1 VKAERPGFTGRTLK
15 DVVLNVGE
23 QVNLDIQLAVGGVSE
38 TITVQGEA
46 VVTQESPAVATVVDR
61 QFVEN
66 MPLNGRSF
74 QSLIELTPG
83 SVFVKVDTNPLAG
96 GQFSING
103 QRADANYFTID
114 GVSANSAT
122 STGFGSFSGESSGG
136 SLPALNALGGTNS
149 LVSIDALQEFQIQT
163 STYAPEYGRMPGG
176 QISLTT
182 RAGTNSYHGD
192 AFDYFRNDVLDAK
205 DWFANYNNL
214 PKARERQN
222 DFGGV
227 LGGHIVK
234 DKTFFFFSY
243 EGLRLR
249 QPITGIESV
258 PDLPTRAA
266 IAAASPAEGLLV
278 NAFPLPNGPQ
288 TGTDLAQYAATI
300 SSPGSLDTTSFRI
313 DHSVN
318 SKLQLFGHYTHA
330 PSYIGAFTTNF
341 TDMRQTT
348 FGNDSATAGFTWILS
363 PVMTNEFRANYT
375 QTRATAVGVPL
386 NLGGAAVPPYGSAG
400 LFTPP
405 WNVKNYEVIYYGYVP
420 GSSTTPAV
428 ESAGFVYG
436 TGNDNWNRQSNFV
449 DTFSWVAHSHQLK
462 FGVDYRWISPILDR
476 AGGNFADYFLDFSN
490 PGNLYLEQLSRGG
503 NEVVPVFQNYSV
515 YAQDNWKVTSKL
527 TLTYGVRWDANP
539 APGARGGT
547 YPSVLLGL
555 GTGGPVTLAPKGT
568 QMFSSQWLNF
578 APRAGLAYRLGSNAT
593 HETVIR
599 GGFGMFYDTGIGVMA
614 TAFDHIYPYFSSIV
628 YTNVPFGSNQAP
640 PIPGVTPPQQFW
652 AADPNLKLP
661 YTLQWNVA
669 AQQNLGSSQ
678 SLTVSYVGSL
688 GRRLLRLSEY
698 STEIVGFGTSLI
710 PSYLQNNQSYSNY
723 NALQLQFQR
732 RLAKG
737 LQALGSYTWA
747 HSLDTSSGDDVAGLP
762 PQLVSLKVEYAPSD
776 FDVRHVMT
784 GALTYDLPKVTST
797 PVLSAIAKGW
807 GLDLRESY
815 RTGFPV
821 NVLSSTLFGT
831 LTFSNHPDLVPGVPE
846 VLYGAGIPG
855 GKEINPAAFV
865 PAPTNVLG
873 DFPRNGLRGFGA
885 TQMDLA
891 LRRTFTFT
899 ERVKLQ
905 FRAEFFNIMN
915 HPNFSDYGGSTS
927 TANWFVS
934 QKTLANGLGGVNA
947 LYQMGGPRSAQLS
960 AKILF

>member
-1 VKAERPGFTGRTLK
+1 
-15 DVVLNVGE
+15 
-23 QVNLDIQLAVGGVSE
+23 
-38 TITVQGEA
+38 
-46 VVTQESPAVATVVDR
+46 
-61 QFVEN
+61 
-66 MPLNGRSF
+66 
-74 QSLIELTPG
+74 
-83 SVFVKVDTNPLAG
+83 
-96 GQFSING
+96 
-103 QRADANYFTID
+103 
-114 GVSANSAT
+114 
-122 STGFGSFSGESSGG
+122 
-136 SLPALNALGGTNS
+136 
-149 LVSIDALQEFQIQT
+149 
-163 STYAPEYGRMPGG
+163 
-176 QISLTT
+176 
-182 RAGTNSYHGD
+182 
-192 AFDYFRNDVLDAK
+192 
-205 DWFANYNNL
+205 
-214 PKARERQN
+214 
-222 DFGGV
+222 
-227 LGGHIVK
+227 
-234 DKTFFFFSY
+234 
-243 EGLRLR
+243 
-249 QPITGIESV
+249 
-258 PDLPTRAA
+258 
-266 IAAASPAEGLLV
+266 
-278 NAFPLPNGPQ
+278 
-288 TGTDLAQYAATI
+288 
-300 SSPGSLDTTSFRI
+300 
-313 DHSVN
+313 
-318 SKLQLFGHYTHA
+318 
-330 PSYIGAFTTNF
+330 
-341 TDMRQTT
+341 
-348 FGNDSATAGFTWILS
+348 
-363 PVMTNEFRANYT
+363 
-375 QTRATAVGVPL
+375 
-386 NLGGAAVPPYGSAG
+386 
-400 LFTPP
+400 
-405 WNVKNYEVIYYGYVP
+405 
-420 GSSTTPAV
+420 
-428 ESAGFVYG
+428 
-436 TGNDNWNRQSNFV
+436 
-449 DTFSWVAHSHQLK
+449 
-462 FGVDYRWISPILDR
+462 
-476 AGGNFADYFLDFSN
+476 
-490 PGNLYLEQLSRGG
+490 
-503 NEVVPVFQNYSV
+503 
-515 YAQDNWKVTSKL
+515 
-527 TLTYGVRWDANP
+527 
-539 APGARGGT
+539 
-547 YPSVLLGL
+547 
-555 GTGGPVTLAPKGT
+555 
-568 QMFSSQWLNF
+568 
-578 APRAGLAYRLGSNAT
+578 
-593 HETVIR
+593 
-599 GGFGMFYDTGIGVMA
+599 
-614 TAFDHIYPYFSSIV
+614 
-628 YTNVPFGSNQAP
+628 
-640 PIPGVTPPQQFW
+640 
-652 AADPNLKLP
+652 LKLP

-698 STEIVGFGTSLI
+698 STQIVGFGTSLI

-723 NALQLQFQR
+723 NALQLQIQR
-732 RLAKG
+732 RLTKG